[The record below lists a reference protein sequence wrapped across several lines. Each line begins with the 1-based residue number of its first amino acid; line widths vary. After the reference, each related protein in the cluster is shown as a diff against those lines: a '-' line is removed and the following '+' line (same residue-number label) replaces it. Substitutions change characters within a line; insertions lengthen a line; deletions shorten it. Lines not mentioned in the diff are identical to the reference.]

1 MSLVWQAHEEDR
13 FSVTRDSLGKLGLTE
28 KTLMVALQKLQSFKD
43 DVEMVLLS
51 PVLRWPCVADRPLKS
66 NYYYYYSPL

>member
-1 MSLVWQAHEEDR
+1 MSLVWQAHEEDC
-13 FSVTRDSLGKLGLTE
+13 FSVTSDSLGKLGLTE

-51 PVLRWPCVADRPLKS
+51 PVLR
-66 NYYYYYSPL
+66 